1 MSVHKRYDLSQRQPD
16 STAVKRDCSQK
27 KSILLV
33 DDEVDITTVFKLSL
47 EEEDLYVHAYNDP
60 LLALSDYRPGTFDLL
75 LLDVRMPKMNGFEL
89 YKRIIDIERGYDDT
103 TNDKPQVCFI
113 TAYEEYYTQFET
125 SFPTL
130 EAGSFLRKPISVPD
144 LVKAIKSQL
153 GLL

>member
-1 MSVHKRYDLSQRQPD
+1 MSIHKRYGLRQRQLE
-16 STAVKRDCSQK
+16 SRAVKRGNSQK
-27 KSILLV
+27 KAVLIV

-60 LLALSDYRPGTFDLL
+60 LLALVDYRPGTFDLL
-75 LLDVRMPKMNGFEL
+75 LLDVRMPKMSGFEL
-89 YKRIIDIERGYDDT
+89 YKRIIDIEHDD
-103 TNDKPQVCFI
+103 DKPQVCFI

-130 EAGSFLRKPISVPD
+130 KAGCFLRKPISVPD

>member
-1 MSVHKRYDLSQRQPD
+1 MSDHKRYDLSQRQPD

-75 LLDVRMPKMNGFEL
+75 LLDVRMPKMSGFEL
-89 YKRIIDIERGYDDT
+89 YKKIRDIEHDG
-103 TNDKPQVCFI
+103 DKPQVCFI

-125 SFPTL
+125 LFPTL
-130 EAGSFLRKPISVPD
+130 EAGCFLRKPISVPD